1 MRSTI
6 TRTPVT
12 TTAATPSTT
21 RSGSGRA
28 KRRAES
34 PPIDRRWLIPLAGI
48 GVLLVLMG
56 MPRILSG
63 AFIFSHEPVL
73 RLIQRNAEVPMDRL
87 LAAEQAYEAAIAW
100 HAGAQER
107 AALAGLRRHLGLM
120 LGSDTQA

>member
-28 KRRAES
+28 RRAES

-48 GVLLVLMG
+48 GVLQVLMG

-63 AFIFSHEPVL
+63 AFILSHEPVL

-107 AALAGLRRHLGLM
+107 AALAGL
-120 LGSDTQA
+120 